1 MGDALSPIDS
11 ASTARR
17 ARRRGR
23 RSLRVRNPRHA
34 RGEMLGMNPRGQ
46 LGVGGT
52 RPRVASPGTMGDAL
66 PVVAL
71 W

>member
-1 MGDALSPIDS
+1 
-11 ASTARR
+11 
-17 ARRRGR
+17 
-23 RSLRVRNPRHA
+23 
-34 RGEMLGMNPRGQ
+34 MLGMNPRGQ